1 MNTPLNPTLRI
12 CVLVPVATSQYNERI
27 LKAIAPV
34 VPPDVQVEIRNIT
47 QGHPDIENRTNW
59 LQNGMPV
66 VELAQAIANDGF
78 DGIWLTDFDM
88 CGVEAAREVIDI
100 PIIGGFPATAF
111 TALALSQRFSIVTIL
126 QSTLAMQ
133 RGHPQT
139 YGIQDSFASIRAIN
153 CPVAQ
158 LDDVDVVV
166 IRTFKAALKAIKKD
180 GAQSI
185 LLGCTGFVDVASR
198 VSQLLTKELG
208 AYVPVID
215 PNQAGFSFLVSLV
228 RMQVRPSRLTYS
240 EVSLQS

>member
-1 MNTPLNPTLRI
+1 MNDPIRI

-27 LKAIAPV
+27 MKAIAPV
-34 VPPDVQVEIRNIT
+34 VPADVQVEIRNIT
-47 QGHPDIENRTNW
+47 QGHPDIESRVNW

-66 VELAQAIANDGF
+66 VELAQAIEKDGF

-100 PIIGGFPATAF
+100 PIIGGFPASAF
-111 TALALSQRFSIVTIL
+111 AALMLSQRFSIVTIL

-133 RGHPQT
+133 RAHPQT
-139 YGIQDSFASIRAIN
+139 YGIEDNFASIHAID

-158 LDDVDVVV
+158 LENVDVVV
-166 IRTFKAALKAIKKD
+166 MRTYEAAMTAIRNDAAQA
-180 GAQSI
+180 I

-198 VSQLLTKELG
+198 VSVLLEEALG

-228 RMQVRPSRLTYS
+228 RMKVRPSRLTYS
-240 EVSLQS
+240 KMSLQS

>member
-1 MNTPLNPTLRI
+1 MKSPLRI
-12 CVLVPVATSQYNERI
+12 CVLVPVNTSQYNDRI
-27 LKAIAPV
+27 LQAIAPV
-34 VPPDVQVEIRNIT
+34 LPSDVQIEVRNIT

-100 PIIGGFPATAF
+100 PIIGGFPAAAF
-111 TALALSQRFSIVTIL
+111 TALALSQRFSIITIL

-139 YGIQDSFASIRAIN
+139 YGIQDTFASIRAID

-158 LDDVDVVV
+158 LENVDVVV
-166 IRTFKAALKAIKKD
+166 MRTFEAAMKAIQED
-180 GAQSI
+180 GAQAI

-198 VSQLLTKELG
+198 VSALLTETLG
-208 AYVPVID
+208 SYVPVID

-240 EVSLQS
+240 KVSLQS

>member
-1 MNTPLNPTLRI
+1 LNSPVRI
-12 CVLVPVATSQYNERI
+12 CVLVPVATSQYSDRI
-27 LKAIAPV
+27 MKAIAPV
-34 VPPDVQVEIRNIT
+34 VPPDVHVEIRNIAE
-47 QGHPDIENRTNW
+47 GHPDIENRTNW

-78 DGIWLTDFDM
+78 DGVWLTDFDM

-100 PIIGGFPATAF
+100 PIIGGFPASAF

-133 RGHPQT
+133 RAHPQT
-139 YGIQDSFASIRAIN
+139 YGIEDTFASIRAIN

-158 LDDVDVVV
+158 LEDIDVVI
-166 IRTFKAALKAIKKD
+166 IRTFEAALKAIKED

-198 VSQLLTKELG
+198 VSRMLSDEMG
-208 AYVPVID
+208 GFVPVID

-228 RMQVRPSRLTYS
+228 RMQLRPSRLTYS
-240 EVSLQS
+240 KVSLQS

>member
-166 IRTFKAALKAIKKD
+166 IRTFEAALKAIKKD

-228 RMQVRPSRLTYS
+228 RMKVRPSRLTYS
-240 EVSLQS
+240 KVSLQS